1 MAFAAE
7 RWTGAVSAGSRSRDT
22 GRMPVNDIEG
32 ARAALH
38 AGRVADLLGL
48 AECGWLD
55 VKAGVYQLDDPAKS
69 LELAKDVS
77 AFANAKSGGVILVG
91 YATRKEHGEEFLAEV
106 RPVPCALVD
115 LDRYRKVIREL
126 VIPVPREFTV
136 DFIRVDDGSGIL
148 VIDVPVQPV
157 ALVPFVV
164 PGPAGAAGSSR
175 VSVAVPFREADAT
188 VWLPQTEIQRLL
200 AAGWAAAGGPSQEYL
215 NNLVEHAN
223 RTAGEL
229 ARIEAD
235 REQDRMRPV
244 LEGPR
249 YTVAWP
255 QRRPRS
261 PPGDPG
267 EDALA
272 AGPDPAECT
281 GGCLVQ
287 FLCPHAADQNG
298 FPHPVPG
305 GWQDVRAFPPGP
317 ASILSGARGR

>member
-1 MAFAAE
+1 MAVQTREQGRYLGGRPPYGYRLADAGPHPNKAHAAWGRRAHRLDPDPATAPTVRWIFAQ
-7 RWTGAVSAGSRSRDT
+7 RLAGSRSRDT

-106 RPVPCALVD
+106 RPVPRALVD

-188 VWLPQTEIQRLL
+188 VWLPQTEIQQHLI
-200 AAGWAAAGGPSQEYL
+200 AGQ
-215 NNLVEHAN
+215 
-223 RTAGEL
+223 
-229 ARIEAD
+229 
-235 REQDRMRPV
+235 
-244 LEGPR
+244 
-249 YTVAWP
+249 
-255 QRRPRS
+255 
-261 PPGDPG
+261 
-267 EDALA
+267 ALA
-272 AGPDPAECT
+272 EGI
-281 GGCLVQ
+281 G
-287 FLCPHAADQNG
+287 
-298 FPHPVPG
+298 
-305 GWQDVRAFPPGP
+305 
-317 ASILSGARGR
+317 RGH

>member
-1 MAFAAE
+1 MPWAASWHMAFAAE

-106 RPVPCALVD
+106 RPVPRALVD

-164 PGPAGAAGSSR
+164 PGPGGAWITSPLLR
-175 VSVAVPFREADAT
+175 V
-188 VWLPQTEIQRLL
+188 
-200 AAGWAAAGGPSQEYL
+200 L
-215 NNLVEHAN
+215 N
-223 RTAGEL
+223 
-229 ARIEAD
+229 
-235 REQDRMRPV
+235 
-244 LEGPR
+244 
-249 YTVAWP
+249 
-255 QRRPRS
+255 S
-261 PPGDPG
+261 
-267 EDALA
+267 
-272 AGPDPAECT
+272 
-281 GGCLVQ
+281 
-287 FLCPHAADQNG
+287 
-298 FPHPVPG
+298 
-305 GWQDVRAFPPGP
+305 
-317 ASILSGARGR
+317 